1 MNTLVLFALLFFC
14 MAIGMPIAISLGLS
28 SIVTIV
34 FFSQDS
40 LASLTIKMFETSEHY
55 TLMSIPFFVLA
66 GVLMST
72 GGVARRMVNFATCAV
87 VWPLPRCWPACCLQ
101 RCRVRARRRW
111 WPLAPS

>member
-1 MNTLVLFALLFFC
+1 MNTILLFAVLFFC

-72 GGVARRMVNFATCAV
+72 GGVAKRINSGAFAEAERLIGSGSRFAQVSTEVSTLLTQAK
-87 VWPLPRCWPACCLQ
+87 RGM
-101 RCRVRARRRW
+101 
-111 WPLAPS
+111 